1 MTRGLPVRQANPI
14 LRLDGE
20 PDLWAIIPGT

>member
-1 MTRGLPVRQANPI
+1 MTHGLQVRQANAI

>member
-1 MTRGLPVRQANPI
+1 MTAGLPVRQANPI

-20 PDLWAIIPGT
+20 PDLWAIISGT

>member
-1 MTRGLPVRQANPI
+1 MTHGLPVRQVNPI

>member
-1 MTRGLPVRQANPI
+1 MTRSLPDRQANPI